1 MPADSDLDEPTIGLD
16 VLAKRNILDFIKTL
30 NRERGVTVMLTSH
43 DMDELEQLAGRIVLI
58 DRGRIAYDGD
68 FVELRRRFGDRRYLT
83 IETGA
88 AAPPHLTGVRFAGSD
103 GNRHH
108 FTFDAARTQIT
119 ALLQQASTQTAIHDV
134 ETHRSRIDDVIAD
147 LYQHWD
153 STRGMDGAPPA

>member
-1 MPADSDLDEPTIGLD
+1 
-16 VLAKRNILDFIKTL
+16 
-30 NRERGVTVMLTSH
+30 
-43 DMDELEQLAGRIVLI
+43 MDELEQLAGRIVMI

-68 FVELRRRFGDRRYLT
+68 FVELRRRFGDRRHLT
-83 IETGA
+83 IETVA
-88 AAPPHLTGVRFAGSD
+88 ADPPRLTGVRFAGSD

-108 FTFDAARTQIT
+108 FTFDASRTQIT

-153 STRGMDGAPPA
+153 STRAGTDAAPSP